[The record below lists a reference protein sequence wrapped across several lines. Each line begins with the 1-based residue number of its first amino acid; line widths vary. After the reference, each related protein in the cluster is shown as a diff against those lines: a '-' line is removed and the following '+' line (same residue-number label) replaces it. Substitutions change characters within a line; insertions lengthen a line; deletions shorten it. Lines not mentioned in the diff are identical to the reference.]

1 MSDFNKKTTRNAE
14 LLKISSLFRR
24 FSPRA
29 TLSAAV
35 AGGAVLMFIAIGA
48 GEQLATLALR
58 RNERLIGN
66 DLAGAVDRFLYS
78 ATTSSRADLKALAGS
93 PCNAVERKLAE
104 LETHLRYVRA
114 VALVE
119 NGRVYCSSALGPI
132 DVPLSTYVEP
142 RHRTRGIALLAQTP
156 FQVGVPVLA
165 VFSPASSNSGVLYV
179 IESDY
184 LADVLVHRVRYGAE
198 RAAFA
203 IEGNG
208 VLDDK
213 GRFYSTIDADA
224 TYSTRV
230 ASRAWPF
237 AILVASSPS
246 LMTRKRWSFAV
257 ASGAVGLLVAG
268 LIATI
273 NLLAFAPR
281 RLLLA
286 AVRQGLK
293 RNEFHVVYQTIVA
306 VSDRSVVGVEA
317 LLRWHHAKWGPISPA
332 VFMEEV
338 ESSDTLEEVTRFVL
352 KTALAEMRAL
362 MPALPLR
369 IAVNI
374 ASRDLERKGFIA
386 DVVAAA
392 RSLPP
397 NTTLVLELTERFLL
411 SESARASAAFA
422 ELKAKGVKFAIDD
435 FGTEHSN
442 LDLLRRFPFDYIKID
457 RQFVT
462 QVDTGGADLIAGIVA
477 LARHFRLQV
486 IAEGVE
492 TQSQHDGLRSA
503 GVTYAQGYLYQGP
516 TTAQH
521 LATSISSPVIRPNTN
536 SQFDGRC

>member
-1 MSDFNKKTTRNAE
+1 M
-14 LLKISSLFRR
+14 I
-24 FSPRA
+24 
-29 TLSAAV
+29 
-35 AGGAVLMFIAIGA
+35 IAISL
-48 GEQLATLALR
+48 GEHLATLALR
-58 RNERLIGN
+58 ENERVIGN
-66 DLAGAVDRFLYS
+66 DLAASVDRVLDS
-78 ATTSSRADLKALAGS
+78 ASTRSHANVEALTGL
-93 PCNAVERKLAE
+93 PCNEVERRLAE

-114 VALVE
+114 VALVQ

-132 DVPLSTYVEP
+132 DVPLSAYVPP
-142 RHRTRGIALLAQTP
+142 RHRTQGIALLAQTP
-156 FQVGVPVLA
+156 FQAGTPVLT
-165 VFSPASSNSGVLYV
+165 VFSSTASNSGALYI
-179 IESDY
+179 IEGDY
-184 LADVLVHRVRYGAE
+184 VADVLVHGVRYGAE

-213 GRFYSTIDADA
+213 GRFFSAIGVNAAYSTHV
-224 TYSTRV
+224 T
-230 ASRAWPF
+230 SRAWPF
-237 AILVASSPS
+237 VILVASSPG
-246 LMTRKRWSFAV
+246 LTTRKRWSFAV

-268 LIATI
+268 LIAAMY
-273 NLLAFAPR
+273 LLAFAPR

-293 RNEFHVVYQTIVA
+293 RNEFHVVYQPIVA

-338 ESSDTLEEVTRFVL
+338 ESSDMLEEVTRFVL
-352 KTALAEMRAL
+352 QTALAEMRAL
-362 MPALPLR
+362 TPALPLR

-374 ASRDLERKGFIA
+374 APRDLERKGFIA
-386 DVVAAA
+386 EVVVTV

-411 SESARASAAFA
+411 SESARTSAAFSA
-422 ELKAKGVKFAIDD
+422 LKAEGVKFAIDD

-442 LDLLRRFPFDYIKID
+442 LDLLGRFPFDYIKID

-477 LARHFRLQV
+477 LARHFGLQV

-492 TQSQHDGLRSA
+492 TQSQHDGLESV
-503 GVTYAQGYLYQGP
+503 GVPYAQGYLYQRP
-516 TTAQH
+516 ATAQH
-521 LATSISSPVIRPNTN
+521 IATSISSSGQTA
-536 SQFDGRC
+536 QH